1 MRSLGHKHMGSLV
14 SLVILAHVFVPQSCT
29 LYGKPMI
36 ELSNKIDGPKYN
48 ILEPIL
54 KLLLSNG
61 NKIATEY
68 RWESSPT
75 GYFCILK
82 NKIDFELIEKT
93 FVVPSS
99 IQLLR
104 DCGEIDYGIG
114 TVVIRSA

>member
-1 MRSLGHKHMGSLV
+1 MR
-14 SLVILAHVFVPQSCT
+14 A

-36 ELSNKIDGPKYN
+36 ELSSKIDGPKYN

-68 RWESSPT
+68 RWGSSPT